1 LRTIRRPWC
10 FGQAGDRT
18 DDLIRELARDAWAT
32 GLDRVHVSELAKYYR
47 GRGAGE
53 VFRLMREE
61 LISCGATDEQ
71 IEHHEH
77 EIDSLN
83 SALTWAQPGDL
94 VIMLALE
101 RSQELYD
108 KLKSL

>member
-1 LRTIRRPWC
+1 
-10 FGQAGDRT
+10 
-18 DDLIRELARDAWAT
+18 
-32 GLDRVHVSELAKYYR
+32 
-47 GRGAGE
+47 